1 MAIGVI
7 IGISLSYAS
16 YLSRAEYICNAKRFD
31 NKAGPF
37 VCSIMVT
44 ILRMQW

>member
-7 IGISLSYAS
+7 IVTSLSSALQRS
-16 YLSRAEYICNAKRFD
+16 SAECIWKAERFD

-37 VCSIMVT
+37 VGSIMGT